1 MYLIFFLAKVTC
13 YSPIGFYVNLLQ
25 ALVLIQVTF
34 DSFVVLVDEGIT
46 EQDLLNPVWANII
59 LFLYLR

>member
-1 MYLIFFLAKVTC
+1 MYLIFLFAKGTSH
-13 YSPIGFYVNLLQ
+13 SPIDFFINSLQ

-34 DSFVVLVDEGIT
+34 DSFVVLVDEGPT

-59 LFLYLR
+59 LFLYLC